1 MGTNSNPVMPMSI
14 SLSGRDNP
22 VAHEPNSLMFALQS
36 RLIIFEQDTSESL
49 MNQKLQSIENN
60 LS

>member
-1 MGTNSNPVMPMSI
+1 MGTNSNPVMPISI

-22 VAHEPNSLMFALQS
+22 VAQEPNSLMFALQS
-36 RLIIFEQDTSESL
+36 RLIIFEQDTSKSL